1 MSVGLKGDVNSTI
14 LSDFKIIVI
23 SDWIFQTLTSENV
36 LCENNGYNVDDGDIG
51 SDLPVDI

>member
-14 LSDFKIIVI
+14 LSDFKILVI
-23 SDWIFQTLTSENV
+23 STWIFQTITSENE
-36 LCENNGYNVDDGDIG
+36 LCENNSNSVVDGDVS